1 MANITTR
8 TEVLINASI
17 ELKYVPEKV
26 YYDILNYINRTLD
39 GKAGTDTEEHKAVCI
54 AEGVNNS
61 APENADHSDVKER
74 TWRTREEVRSA
85 AKRVENATTALKKI
99 LKEAFDTPKKFDT
112 KSVTAAEIG
121 DYISEFKDIDPRVI
135 GRILGKISKEYQ
147 YWIGT
152 GSRLVKNSKDQYFH
166 VKTYE
171 IPVRK
176 PTIGS
181 TIRACRKDV
190 GLTIGELAN
199 YIKWPADVV
208 KRWESDEY
216 AVGPDGI
223 AALKGAFGADCFDTL
238 RI

>member
-26 YYDILNYINRTLD
+26 YYDILDYINRTLD

-54 AEGVNNS
+54 AEDTDNS
-61 APENADHSDVKER
+61 VPETADHSDEKEK
-74 TWRTREEVRSA
+74 TWKMREEKKIAS
-85 AKRVENATTALKKI
+85 KRVEDAVSAIKKI
-99 LKEAFDTPKKFDT
+99 LKESFDTPQRFDVKEMT
-112 KSVTAAEIG
+112 STEIKN
-121 DYISEFKDIDPRVI
+121 YIYEFKDIDPRII
-135 GRILGKISKEYQ
+135 GRILGTLSENYQ

-152 GSRLVKNSKDQYFH
+152 GKRLIMNPSGGQSYR
-166 VKTYE
+166 KTYL

-223 AALKGAFGADCFDTL
+223 AALKGAFWADCFDTL